1 MRLHDV
7 MALTFP
13 LAPSSPPRGEEG
25 GTVGRRSER
34 MLETP
39 HAMVTQVRYVPNE
52 KSGFLIRL
60 LDGAHAYR
68 ESKMLAL
75 HRVSSFISVVITSH
89 AR

>member
-7 MALTFP
+7 TALTFP
-13 LAPSSPPRGEEG
+13 LAPSSPPGREEG
-25 GTVGRRSER
+25 GTVGRWSER

-60 LDGAHAYR
+60 LDGVHDGYHPYCFLQ
-68 ESKMLAL
+68 SC
-75 HRVSSFISVVITSH
+75 SH
-89 AR
+89 KNER

>member
-1 MRLHDV
+1 
-7 MALTFP
+7 
-13 LAPSSPPRGEEG
+13 
-25 GTVGRRSER
+25 

-39 HAMVTQVRYVPNE
+39 HAMVTNE

-60 LDGAHAYR
+60 LDGAQAYR

-75 HRVSSFISVVITSH
+75 HRVSSFISVVITSR

>member
-13 LAPSSPPRGEEG
+13 LAPSSPPGREEG
-25 GTVGRRSER
+25 GTVGRWSER

-39 HAMVTQVRYVPNE
+39 HAMVTNE

-60 LDGAHAYR
+60 LDGAQAYR

-75 HRVSSFISVVITSH
+75 HRVSSFISVVITSR